1 MLDAKF
7 NKLAISSAIENHGD
21 ITPYE
26 NETQQRQYFK
36 NLNTYI
42 AQVII
47 KIFNSS
53 VIRQKGE
60 SQDECFKKTKH
71 ANCIFLSCHVTRA

>member
-36 NLNTYI
+36 NFTKNEHFLT
-42 AQVII
+42 
-47 KIFNSS
+47 SDTH
-53 VIRQKGE
+53 IR
-60 SQDECFKKTKH
+60 S
-71 ANCIFLSCHVTRA
+71 

>member
-47 KIFNSS
+47 KIFNSP

-71 ANCIFLSCHVTRA
+71 ANVSRA